1 MNTRWQK
8 DSWDALAM
16 NARWSSG
23 RRAGLMASASDKLA
37 GRGALFKTFHF
48 ASRAT
53 GQSLTEALIGMVALA
68 GLFVL
73 IPVLGRYQDL
83 GLQSMHA
90 ASNVAFATV
99 RGAAD
104 PARAAVHPFQNAAQR
119 WTDRRGRAML
129 TLDGSGLGASVMV
142 TDDAGAA
149 WQVGGQQAQARQ
161 LRQQWG
167 LDGGIVTA
175 RVRTSPASGTGAS
188 AAVPG
193 NATTPAAAGGLGT
206 LWSGGITPSI
216 HRHISILAGVGHAES
231 DAAAQSRMASSR
243 LAWADN
249 ASQSV
254 RTGRAAASA
263 LQPLDAGWQRPAPS
277 FDWLS
282 PWSGLV
288 PASVV
293 GGP

>member
-8 DSWDALAM
+8 GSRYALRM
-16 NARWSSG
+16 NARSSRG
-23 RRAGLMASASDKLA
+23 QQAALPTSASNKRTGRVALA
-37 GRGALFKTFHF
+37 KAFHF
-48 ASRAT
+48 ASRAA

-99 RGAAD
+99 RGAPD
-104 PARAAVHPFQNAAQR
+104 PARDAAHPFQNAAQR
-119 WTDRRGRAML
+119 WTDRRGRTML

-149 WQVGGQQAQARQ
+149 WQVGGQHAQARQ

-175 RVRTSPASGTGAS
+175 RVRTSPAAGTGAS
-188 AAVPG
+188 AAVPDKA
-193 NATTPAAAGGLGT
+193 ATPSSGGLGT

-216 HRHISILAGVGHAES
+216 HRRVAILAGVGHAES
-231 DAAAQSRMASSR
+231 DVAAQSRMASSR

-254 RTGRAAASA
+254 RSGRAAASV

-288 PASVV
+288 PASAV
-293 GGP
+293 GAP

>member
-1 MNTRWQK
+1 MKSCWQK
-8 DSWDALAM
+8 DSRDASQV
-16 NARWSSG
+16 NARWG
-23 RRAGLMASASDKLA
+23 RRAALPVSASDKRTGRVGLA
-37 GRGALFKTFHF
+37 QAFHIV
-48 ASRAT
+48 SRAT

-99 RGAAD
+99 RGAPD
-104 PARAAVHPFQNAAQR
+104 PVRAAVHPFQNAAQR

-129 TLDGSGLGASVMV
+129 TLNGSGLGASVMV

-149 WQVGGQQAQARQ
+149 WQVGGQHAQARQ

-175 RVRTSPASGTGAS
+175 RVRTSPAAGTGAS
-188 AAVPG
+188 AAVPDKA
-193 NATTPAAAGGLGT
+193 ATPSSGGLGT

-216 HRHISILAGVGHAES
+216 HRRISLLAGVGHAES

-254 RTGRAAASA
+254 RTGRAAASV
-263 LQPLDAGWQRPAPS
+263 LQPLDVGWQRPAPS

-288 PASVV
+288 PASAV

>member
-1 MNTRWQK
+1 MKSRCLIGA
-8 DSWDALAM
+8 WDALRM
-16 NARWSSG
+16 RARWG
-23 RRAGLMASASDKLA
+23 RLAALPASASDKRT
-37 GRGALFKTFHF
+37 GRVAVVEEFLC
-48 ASRAT
+48 ASRAK

-90 ASNVAFATV
+90 ASNVAFAAV
-99 RGAAD
+99 RGAPD

-149 WQVGGQQAQARQ
+149 WQVGGQHGQARQ

-175 RVRTSPASGTGAS
+175 RVRTSPAAGTGAS
-188 AAVPG
+188 AAVPDKA
-193 NATTPAAAGGLGT
+193 ATPSSGGLGT

-216 HRHISILAGVGHAES
+216 HRRVAILAGVGHAES

-254 RTGRAAASA
+254 RSGRAAASV

-288 PASVV
+288 PASAV

>member
-1 MNTRWQK
+1 MKSCWQK
-8 DSWDALAM
+8 DSRDASQV
-16 NARWSSG
+16 NARWG
-23 RRAGLMASASDKLA
+23 RRAALPVSASDKRTGRVGLA
-37 GRGALFKTFHF
+37 QAFHIV
-48 ASRAT
+48 SRAT
-53 GQSLTEALIGMVALA
+53 GQSLTEALIGMVAMA

-99 RGAAD
+99 RGAPD
-104 PARAAVHPFQNAAQR
+104 PARAAAHPFQNAAQR

-129 TLDGSGLGASVMV
+129 TLNGSGLGASVMV

-149 WQVGGQQAQARQ
+149 WQVGGQHAQARQ

-167 LDGGIVTA
+167 LDGGMVTA
-175 RVRTSPASGTGAS
+175 RVRTSPAAGTGAS
-188 AAVPG
+188 AAVPDKA
-193 NATTPAAAGGLGT
+193 ATPSSGGLGT
-206 LWSGGITPSI
+206 FWSGGITPSI
-216 HRHISILAGVGHAES
+216 HRRISILAGVGHAES

-254 RTGRAAASA
+254 RTGRAAASV
-263 LQPLDAGWQRPAPS
+263 LQPLDVGWQRPEPS

-288 PASVV
+288 PASAV
-293 GGP
+293 GAP